1 MDTWARTCDSNKNKT
16 KHDTKKKKKK
26 KQKKKKKNTKKKKNK
41 KKKKKKQKKKK
52 KEKTL
57 KCTKIAF
64 NSCKEY
70 LSKGPSNT
78 TTLTANRPRL
88 NILPSSLLG
97 PAPGCQA

>member
-26 KQKKKKKNTKKKKNK
+26 KKQKKKKKTK

-52 KEKTL
+52 KNRNNPEVYKN
-57 KCTKIAF
+57 CFYIPRRRISCPTKAPPIQ
-64 NSCKEY
+64 N
-70 LSKGPSNT
+70 KG
-78 TTLTANRPRL
+78 LTANRPRL